1 MTKKIK
7 NHKSNKMKVLS
18 LKRVLLAIAIMCS
31 VSTFA
36 DKKGFAIFIDP
47 ASYKEAKAEVEAYA
61 QSVEKQ
67 GLKTYIVE
75 DVWYNPDSIKAVIK
89 SMATQK
95 DAPIEGM
102 VFIGDIPVPML
113 FDAQHFASGFKPKQ
127 NMKRM
132 EKSSCPSDRFYDDLD
147 LEFEFISQDSKK
159 PNLFYYTLPAT
170 STQVCAPELYSAR
183 IKTCNKGDKTK
194 YDRLKAYLKKVVAQ
208 KEKNETL
215 SQVFYFAGHG
225 YNSESILARMDEKI
239 AYREHF
245 PWLQRQANG
254 IVFQDHLD
262 DEFSKFPLMTQMQRK
277 DLSLAV
283 LHHHGYPDEEYLNGY
298 PLPKNASDELKSANR
313 FFRSKIRKAVEGG
326 EDKDA
331 ACARWAAKYDV
342 PIHWFDSIFTR
353 ASILEDSLYNDKLD
367 LHITD
372 LGKYQPNAKVVF
384 LDACFN
390 GAFNY
395 DEYMAEEYIFEGGD
409 CVVAIAN
416 SVNSLQDKWCDRHI
430 GMLGYGLRVGN
441 MVKYNP
447 YLGAHVFGDPTFA
460 FAPGTEVSF
469 DVNEAIYKNNKFWK
483 KQLKTADAA
492 IKCFA
497 LEMLVK
503 NKGITSAELLEIFK
517 TASENTVR
525 LYAFMMLTTFKD
537 DNFVEAI
544 TLALNDSYEIVQ
556 RFGGVYAGKCGDE
569 RIIPALVSAISRVA
583 NGSRVDFQLRGALE
597 LFPQDKIL
605 AEFEKQDPCKN
616 YYDKDKEVA
625 RIKAL
630 FGRYSNVIM
639 EKELDTPNATVK
651 EKINMMRNFRNKNLH
666 TATDKM
672 MQIFAEE
679 SDEELRCAIVEA
691 FGWFN
696 YSYKRS
702 EIINFCEQVWASD
715 AYSDKVRNE
724 ALKTA
729 KRLRGI

>member
-1 MTKKIK
+1 
-7 NHKSNKMKVLS
+7 MKVLS
-18 LKRVLLAIAIMCS
+18 LKRVLLIVAVICS
-31 VSTFA
+31 ASLFA
-36 DKKGFAIFIDP
+36 GEKGFAIFIDKT
-47 ASYKEAKAEVEAYA
+47 SFKEAKAEVEAYA
-61 QSVEKQ
+61 QSIEKQ
-67 GLKTYIVE
+67 GLKTYIIE
-75 DVWYNPDSIKAVIK
+75 DIWYNPDSIKAKIK
-89 SMATQK
+89 SLATQK
-95 DAPIEGM
+95 EAPIEGM

-127 NMKRM
+127 SKKSMRSM

-147 LEFEFISQDSKK
+147 LEFKYIGQNEDK
-159 PNLFYYTLPAT
+159 PNLFFYSLPAT

-183 IKTCNKGDKTK
+183 IKTCDKGDKTK

-215 SQVFYFAGHG
+215 SNVFYFSGHG

-245 PWLQRQANG
+245 PWLKRQANG
-254 IVFQDHLD
+254 IVFMDHLD
-262 DEFSKFPLMTQMQRK
+262 NEFCKFPLMTEMQRK

-298 PLPKNASDELKSANR
+298 PLPKNASDEIKSATR

-331 ACARWAAKYDV
+331 ARERWAKKYDV
-342 PIHWFDSIFTR
+342 PVHWFDSIFTR

-372 LGKYQPNAKVVF
+372 LGKYKPNAKVVF

-395 DEYMAEEYIFEGGD
+395 DEYMAEEYIFEDGE
-409 CVVAIAN
+409 CVVTIAN

-460 FAPGTEVSF
+460 FASGKELSF
-469 DVNEAIYKNNKFWK
+469 DVNEAIFKNNKFWK
-483 KQLKTADAA
+483 KQLKNSSEAA
-492 IKCFA
+492 VKCFA
-497 LEMLVK
+497 MEMLTK
-503 NKGITSAELLEIFK
+503 NKGITSEELLNVFK

-544 TLALNDSYEIVQ
+544 SLAINDSYEIVQ
-556 RFGGVYAGKCGDE
+556 RFGALYAGKCGDE

-597 LFPQDKIL
+597 LFPNEKL
-605 AEFEKQDPCKN
+605 VAEFERQDPCKN
-616 YYDKDKEVA
+616 YYDKEKEERRVMGYF
-625 RIKAL
+625 K
-630 FGRYSNVIM
+630 RYSNLPM
-639 EKELDTPNATVK
+639 EKELDTPNATTN

-672 MQIFAEE
+672 MQMFSEE
-679 SDEELRCAIVEA
+679 TDDDLRVAIIEA

-696 YSYKRS
+696 YSYKRN
-702 EIINFCEQVWASD
+702 EIINFCEQVWASE
-715 AYSDKVRNE
+715 AYSESVRNE
-724 ALKTA
+724 ALKTV
-729 KRLRGI
+729 KRLKGI

>member
-1 MTKKIK
+1 
-7 NHKSNKMKVLS
+7 MKVLN
-18 LKRVLLAIAIMCS
+18 LKRVLFIVALLCTTSVIA
-31 VSTFA
+31 A
-36 DKKGFAIFIDP
+36 EKGFAIFIDKV
-47 ASYKEAKAEVEAYA
+47 SYKEAKAEVDAYA
-61 QSVEKQ
+61 QSIEKQ

-75 DVWYNPDSIKAVIK
+75 DVWYNPDSIKAQIK
-89 SMATQK
+89 SLATQK

-127 NMKRM
+127 SMKRM
-132 EKSSCPSDRFYDDLD
+132 ERSSCPSDRFYDDLD
-147 LEFEFISQDSKK
+147 LEFEFIAQDEKK

-170 STQVCAPELYSAR
+170 STQVCSPELYSGR
-183 IKTCNKGDKTK
+183 IKTCDKGDKTK

-215 SQVFYFAGHG
+215 SQIFYFAGHG

-254 IVFQDHLD
+254 IVFMDHLD
-262 DEFSKFPLMTQMQRK
+262 DEFSKFPLMCQMQRK
-277 DLSLAV
+277 DLSLAI
-283 LHHHGYPDEEYLNGY
+283 LHHHGYPDEEYLNGF
-298 PLPKNASDELKSANR
+298 PLPKNATDELKSANR

-326 EDKDA
+326 EDPDA
-331 ACARWAAKYDV
+331 ARERWAKKYDI
-342 PIHWFDSIFTR
+342 PLHWLDSIFTR
-353 ASILEDSLYNDKLD
+353 TSILEDSLYNDKLD

-390 GAFNY
+390 GAFNH
-395 DEYMAEEYIFEGGD
+395 DAYMAEEYIFEEGE
-409 CVVAIAN
+409 CVVTIAN
-416 SVNSLQDKWCDRHI
+416 SVNSLQDKWCDRHV

-447 YLGAHVFGDPTFA
+447 YLGAHIYGDPTFA
-460 FAPGTEVSF
+460 FAPGEEIMF

-483 KQLKTADAA
+483 KQLKNAPVA

-497 LEMLVK
+497 MEMLVK
-503 NKGITSAELLEIFK
+503 NKGITSEELLEIFK
-517 TASENTVR
+517 TSPENTVR
-525 LYAFMMLTTFKD
+525 LVAFMMLTTFKD

-556 RFGGVYAGKCGDE
+556 RFGAIYAGKCGDE
-569 RIIPALVSAISRVA
+569 RIIPALVSAFSRIA
-583 NGSRVDFQLRGALE
+583 NGSRVDFQLRGAVE
-597 LFPQDKIL
+597 MFPHEKVV
-605 AEFEKQDPCKN
+605 AEFIKQDPCKN
-616 YYDKDKEVA
+616 YYDKEKQVA
-625 RIKAL
+625 RIMAA
-630 FGRYSNVIM
+630 FDRYNNTLL
-639 EKELDTPNATVK
+639 ENELDLPEATIK
-651 EKINMMRNFRNKNLH
+651 EKTNMVRNFRNKNLH
-666 TATDKM
+666 TVTDKLIQM
-672 MQIFAEE
+672 FQEE
-679 SDEELRCAIVEA
+679 SNEDFRLTIIEA

-696 YSYKRS
+696 YSYKRN
-702 EIINFCEQVWASD
+702 ELATFCEQVWASD
-715 AYSDKVRNE
+715 AYSDKIRNE

>member
-1 MTKKIK
+1 
-7 NHKSNKMKVLS
+7 MKVLN
-18 LKRVLLAIAIMCS
+18 LKRVLLAVAILSS
-31 VSTFA
+31 VSAFA
-36 DKKGFAIFIDP
+36 GKKGFAIIIDKVT
-47 ASYKEAKAEVEAYA
+47 YKEAKAEVEAYA
-61 QSVEKQ
+61 QSIEKQ

-75 DVWYNPDSIKAVIK
+75 DVWYNPDSIKAEIK
-89 SMATQK
+89 SLATQK
-95 DAPIEGM
+95 EEPIEGM

-113 FDAQHFASGFKPKQ
+113 FDAQHFASGFKPNQ

-132 EKSSCPSDRFYDDLD
+132 EKSACPSDRFYEDLD
-147 LEFEFISQDSKK
+147 LEFDFVAQDEKK
-159 PNLFYYTLPAT
+159 PNLFYYSLTAN
-170 STQVCAPELYSAR
+170 STQICSPELYSGR
-183 IKTCNKGDKTK
+183 IKACDKGDKTK
-194 YDRLKAYLKKVVAQ
+194 YDRIKAYLKKVVAQ

-239 AYREHF
+239 AFREHF

-262 DEFSKFPLMTQMQRK
+262 DEFSKFPLMSQMQRK

-298 PLPKNASDELKSANR
+298 PLPKNAKDELASANR

-326 EDKDA
+326 EDKEA
-331 ACARWAAKYDV
+331 ACARWAKKYDV

-353 ASILEDSLYNDKLD
+353 TSILEDSLYNDKLD

-372 LGKYQPNAKVVF
+372 LGKYKPSAKVVF

-395 DEYMAEEYIFEGGD
+395 DAYIAGEYIFEDGE
-409 CVVAIAN
+409 CVVTIAN

-447 YLGAHVFGDPTFA
+447 YLGAHVYGDPTFA
-460 FAPGTEVSF
+460 FAPGAELSF
-469 DVNEAIYKNNKFWK
+469 DANEAIYKNSKFWK
-483 KQLKTADAA
+483 KQLKKADPAL
-492 IKCFA
+492 KCLA
-497 LEMLVK
+497 MELLVK
-503 NKGITSAELLEIFK
+503 NKAITSDELLEIFK
-517 TASENTVR
+517 TAPENTVR
-525 LYAFMMLTTFKD
+525 FVAFMMLTNYKD

-556 RFGGVYAGKCGDE
+556 RFGGIYAGKCGDE
-569 RIIPALVSAISRVA
+569 RIIPSLVSAISRNA

-597 LFPQDKIL
+597 LFPQDKII
-605 AEFEKQDPCKN
+605 AEFEKQDPCKY
-616 YYDKDKEVA
+616 YYDRDKEIA
-625 RIKAL
+625 RIKAV
-630 FGRYSNVIM
+630 FNRYSNVTM
-639 EKELDTPNATVK
+639 EEELNTPNASIK
-651 EKINMMRNFRNKNLH
+651 EKKSMVRNFRNKNLH
-666 TATDKM
+666 TVTDKL
-672 MQIFAEE
+672 MQMFTEE
-679 SDEELRCAIVEA
+679 SDEELRYVILEA

-696 YSYKRS
+696 YSYKRI

-724 ALKTA
+724 AQKTV
-729 KRLRGI
+729 KRLTGI